1 MEVATPPAGRGQTPC
16 SYGTGGA
23 YTGRVGSWYWIG
35 LAVGLG
41 VALGVLCAGALAS
54 SRLGTLVAVLL
65 AAGGGILIGLG
76 LGEWGEA
83 IGGAIGGVLGVGGSA
98 QFVQGALRRGG
109 TQLATAVWIALGALL
124 IGALALIP
132 VVGYLE
138 AAALP
143 IIGVRLRTRM
153 PEEVRGP
160 AFPCQVTERS

>member
-1 MEVATPPAGRGQTPC
+1 M
-16 SYGTGGA
+16 
-23 YTGRVGSWYWIG
+23 GSWYWIG

-76 LGEWGEA
+76 LGDWGEA
-83 IGGAIGGVLGVGGSA
+83 IGGAIGGVLGVGGSV
-98 QFVQGALRRGG
+98 QFVQGALSRGG

-124 IGALALIP
+124 IAALAFVP
-132 VVGYLE
+132 AVGYLE

-153 PEEVRGP
+153 PKKYAGL
-160 AFPCQVTERS
+160 RSLAK